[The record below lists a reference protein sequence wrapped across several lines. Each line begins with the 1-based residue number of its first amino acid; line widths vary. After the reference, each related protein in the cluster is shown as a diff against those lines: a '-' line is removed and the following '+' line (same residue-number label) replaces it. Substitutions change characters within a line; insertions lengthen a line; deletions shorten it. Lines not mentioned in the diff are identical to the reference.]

1 MTIEDKTFLLSI
13 MQMPRL
19 GLSQQ
24 QIAGIERII
33 DGAAPSPALD
43 VVAITYAQAAEVL
56 GFTSKYSA
64 KTIEKFV
71 REGRLVRSSP
81 GRVTVASVQAFG
93 KAVA

>member
-1 MTIEDKTFLLSI
+1 MTIEDKTFLLNI

-33 DGAAPSPALD
+33 DGAAPSPMLD

>member
-1 MTIEDKTFLLSI
+1 MTAEDKTFLLGI
-13 MQMPRL
+13 LQMPRL
-19 GLSQQ
+19 GLNQQ
-24 QIAGIERII
+24 QILGIERIL
-33 DGAAPSPALD
+33 DGVAPSPMLD

-56 GFTSKYSA
+56 GFTSKNSA

-71 REGRLVRSSP
+71 RNGRLVRSSP